1 MQSAQAVTP
10 ALQAVVDRWLATPYQ
25 RLEAARNGD

>member
-1 MQSAQAVTP
+1 VTP
-10 ALQAVVDRWLATPYQ
+10 ALQAVVDRWLVAPYQ